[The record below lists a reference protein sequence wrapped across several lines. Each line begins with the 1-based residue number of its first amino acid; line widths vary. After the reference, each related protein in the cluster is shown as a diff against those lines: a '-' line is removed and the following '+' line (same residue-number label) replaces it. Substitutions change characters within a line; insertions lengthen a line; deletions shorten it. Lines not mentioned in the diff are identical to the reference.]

1 MTAYSGSK
9 ATTQA
14 PDDVEAGYF
23 GSSVYGGR
31 PNFALARREDA
42 GGATLALYELLP
54 DEQAAA
60 RRERLERAGRT
71 LSVEPFASVFGDSSV
86 VETELP
92 VEGRQEPLD
101 QACRRAAL
109 GACGIPADRSPM
121 GRRGW
126 PGFAESHRHGAAEP
140 TPVEG
145 HRPAAI
151 LQGARLGEPGGSIRE
166 PLDEVRRVAAQR
178 QEHAHLR
185 HGGPLVRGWNVA
197 TNGAW

>member
-71 LSVEPFASVFGDSSV
+71 LSVEPFASVFGDASV
-86 VETELP
+86 VEAESWSWTDWSAVKVARLAESRLRSILP
-92 VEGRQEPLD
+92 LLRE
-101 QACRRAAL
+101 AL
-109 GACGIPADRSPM
+109 GNAD
-121 GRRGW
+121 
-126 PGFAESHRHGAAEP
+126 
-140 TPVEG
+140 
-145 HRPAAI
+145 I
-151 LQGARLGEPGGSIRE
+151 
-166 PLDEVRRVAAQR
+166 D
-178 QEHAHLR
+178 
-185 HGGPLVRGWNVA
+185 
-197 TNGAW
+197 